1 MSIKLNAQSGGSV
14 ALDAPT
20 QTTSSADLVFKL
32 PVADGSTNQV
42 LKTDGSKILSF
53 GDPSPAA
60 GEVVQ
65 VVMGTFN
72 NAYSGTNFA
81 DVTSTSYVDYGDMFL
96 NITPKFSDSKL
107 IFHTNINARHDSA
120 GGYTLYQLYDSTNSV
135 SLMEAGMSH
144 FYNASTTAYPNT
156 EIFMYGTSG
165 GTTTRKIQVRVKV
178 VSSGTL
184 NSDYRG
190 EPRLMTLTE
199 VKQ

>member
-20 QTTSSADLVFKL
+20 QTTGSNDITFKL
-32 PVADGSTNQV
+32 PVADGSANQL
-42 LKTDGSKILSF
+42 LKTDGSKNLSF
-53 GDPSPAA
+53 GDPTPAA
-60 GEVVQ
+60 GEIVQ
-65 VVMGTFN
+65 VVMGTFT

-81 DVTSTSYVDYGDMFL
+81 DISSTSYVDYGDMFL

-107 IFHTNINARHDSA
+107 IFQTNINARVDSA

-135 SLMEAGMSH
+135 SLMDAGMSH
-144 FYNASTTAYPNT
+144 FYNHTTNAYPNT

-165 GTTTRKIQVRVKV
+165 GTTTRKIQVRVKL